1 MAAVG
6 IGVAGVVGRRV
17 ALMARHGKDRQ
28 GRRVAVWRVKACYGS
43 FWQANVTGKKL
54 KELRRGF
61 NLSVPQAARQVE
73 VSARTWARWESGK
86 QTIPDGAVKLLK
98 LLNRNLE
105 VS

>member
-28 GRRVAVWRVKACYGS
+28 GRRVAVS

-54 KELRRGF
+54 KELRRDF

-98 LLNRNLE
+98 LLNRNLD
-105 VS
+105 VR